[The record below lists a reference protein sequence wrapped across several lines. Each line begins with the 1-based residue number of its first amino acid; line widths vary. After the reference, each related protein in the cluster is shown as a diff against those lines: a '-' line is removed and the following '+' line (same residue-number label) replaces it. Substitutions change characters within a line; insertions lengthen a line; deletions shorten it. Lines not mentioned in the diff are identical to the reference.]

1 MINKI
6 IVQYRSFPFY
16 PRSLRGIC
24 KTHFTCTFTGI
35 TCYKDYSLVLEKN
48 KKHSTE
54 TVLIRLLD
62 QLLFDI
68 DSNNMS
74 GLVMIIVT
82 PLT

>member
-6 IVQYRSFPFY
+6 IVQYRSFRFY

-24 KTHFTCTFTGI
+24 KTHFKCTFTGI
-35 TCYKDYSLVLEKN
+35 TCYMDYSQVSEK

-62 QLLFDI
+62 QLPFDI
-68 DSNNMS
+68 DSNNVS
-74 GLVMIIVT
+74 GLVLIIVR
-82 PLT
+82 PLN

>member
-1 MINKI
+1 M
-6 IVQYRSFPFY
+6 
-16 PRSLRGIC
+16 
-24 KTHFTCTFTGI
+24 
-35 TCYKDYSLVLEKN
+35 DYSLLVFEK

-68 DSNNMS
+68 DDNYVS
-74 GLVMIIVT
+74 GLVLIIVS

>member
-6 IVQYRSFPFY
+6 IVQYRSFGFY
-16 PRSLRGIC
+16 PRSLKGIC
-24 KTHFTCTFTGI
+24 KTHFTCTFPGI
-35 TCYKDYSLVLEKN
+35 ICYMDYSLVFEK
-48 KKHSTE
+48 KKHSIE

-68 DSNNMS
+68 DGNYVS
-74 GLVMIIVT
+74 GLVLIIVR